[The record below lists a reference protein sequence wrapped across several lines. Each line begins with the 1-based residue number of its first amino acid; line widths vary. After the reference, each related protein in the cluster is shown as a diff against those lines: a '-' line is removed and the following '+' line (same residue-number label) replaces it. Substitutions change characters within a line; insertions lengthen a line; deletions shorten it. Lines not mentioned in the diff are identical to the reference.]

1 MKRAIRILGVL
12 VILACLGA
20 IGVSY
25 FFGSLRVQREATAYL
40 DALESCTPLDQQ
52 AWAPIL
58 RATTSRSVVGPE
70 GETCVVTM
78 EALGAGEMR
87 CALDAANKAVF
98 AQHIQDGA
106 DTVGFLGGQTVSLRY
121 SSENP
126 DPVTELFNGPNCRF
140 EE

>member
-1 MKRAIRILGVL
+1 MKRAIRIL
-12 VILACLGA
+12 VILIILAGIGA
-20 IGVSY
+20 VGVSY
-25 FFGSLRVQREATAYL
+25 FFGSLRVQREAAAYL
-40 DALESCTPLDQQ
+40 DALEACAPFEQQ

-58 RATTSRSVVGPE
+58 RGTTGRSVVGPQE
-70 GETCVVTM
+70 GSCAVTM
-78 EALGAGEMR
+78 EALGAGEMT
-87 CALDAANKAVF
+87 CTLDEANRAIF

-140 EE
+140 DQ